1 MRLEMAAVWC
11 GDGGV
16 ERRSEAEQR
25 GEAPLMGV
33 AVAWRDNL
41 NGGAQHK
48 EKPMAHDG
56 R

>member
-1 MRLEMAAVWC
+1 MKPEMAAAWC
-11 GDGGV
+11 EDGSV

-25 GEAPLMGV
+25 GEAPPTGV

-48 EKPMAHDG
+48 EKPMAHGG